1 MGLNFKDL
9 MSQLATD
16 SSEDAKFSAEDIQS
30 VVDEV
35 TSKDTEIATL
45 REELDKKNREH
56 EELKNRIVDKLFS
69 NPKGTPEKPEEEN
82 SDDEDSPEEV
92 KTFDDLINPDY
103 KIRN

>member
-45 REELDKKNREH
+45 KEELDKKNREH

-69 NPKGTPEKPEEEN
+69 NPKGTPDTPEDET
-82 SDDEDSPEEV
+82 SDDEDSQEEV

>member
-45 REELDKKNREH
+45 KEELDKKNREH

-69 NPKGTPEKPEEEN
+69 NPKGTPDTPEDET

>member
-16 SSEDAKFSAEDIQS
+16 SSENAIFSAEDIQS

-35 TSKDTEIATL
+35 TSKDIEIATL
-45 REELDKKNREH
+45 KEELDKKNREH

>member
-16 SSEDAKFSAEDIQS
+16 SSEDAKFSAEDIQG

-35 TSKDTEIATL
+35 TSKDTEIETL
-45 REELDKKNREH
+45 REELEKKNREH

-82 SDDEDSPEEV
+82 SDEDSPEDV

>member
-16 SSEDAKFSAEDIQS
+16 SSENAIFSAEDIQS

-45 REELDKKNREH
+45 KEELDKKNREH

>member
-45 REELDKKNREH
+45 KEELDKKNREH

>member
-45 REELDKKNREH
+45 KEELDKKNREH

-69 NPKGTPEKPEEEN
+69 NPKGTPEKNEEEE
-82 SDDEDSPEEV
+82 SDDEDSQEEV